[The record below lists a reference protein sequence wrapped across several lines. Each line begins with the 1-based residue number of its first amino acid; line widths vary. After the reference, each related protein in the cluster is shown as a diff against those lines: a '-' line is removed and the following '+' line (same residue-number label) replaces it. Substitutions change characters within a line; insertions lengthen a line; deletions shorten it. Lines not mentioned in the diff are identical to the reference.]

1 MVAVAETDLP
11 SVESVESTSSEPSM
25 SQAVSRLLAAFAF
38 LSGARLIADNSF
50 FTHLATG
57 RLILDDRA
65 VPTSDPYSGIAA
77 GQPWTVQS
85 WLASLIYALVEATAG
100 VWSIR
105 VLNGLLCVGV
115 VAVLWRFSSEIKSV
129 MLRAAILAPLIAG
142 GSVMWSPRPLLFG
155 LLGLALVL
163 EVALGRR
170 ATWQLLPIMW
180 IWVNTHGSF
189 PLAGVAVGTI
199 LVGRWLDTRVF
210 PRADAKTLGWVTAG
224 TLLGGINP
232 LGLKILTFPIE
243 LLGRREA
250 LEGVTEWERPALLTF
265 QFAAF
270 ALLLA
275 GALFVGVRRRSWT
288 LLVPTIAFGASGL
301 MAVRNLSS
309 AAVVIVAMLG
319 VTLSGATLPINY
331 RPSALIVK
339 ATNVMAVCIS
349 LLTVLSIAATGGLGL
364 DPYPVAQVDWLEE
377 RGLVASQGGQL
388 GHADD
393 VGNYLELR
401 FGADANVF
409 MDDRY
414 DYYPL
419 DLVQDHRALVVES
432 DRLDILDARGIDVV
446 LWETETELAE
456 SLLASPE
463 WEIAQS
469 DDDWLIACRVSSA
482 SHASC

>member
-1 MVAVAETDLP
+1 MVAVAATDQP
-11 SVESVESTSSEPSM
+11 AVEPVEVGTAGPSM
-25 SQAVSRLLAAFAF
+25 SQAVGRLLAAFAF
-38 LSGARLIADNSF
+38 LSGARLISDNSF

-57 RLILDDRA
+57 RLIVDRGS
-65 VPTSDPYSGIAA
+65 VPTTDPYSAIAR
-77 GQPWTVQS
+77 GEPWTVQS
-85 WLASLIYALVEATAG
+85 WLASLIYAGVEAAAG

-105 VLNGLLCVGV
+105 VLNGLLCVGLV
-115 VAVLWRFSSEIKSV
+115 VVLWRCSSEIKSLAV
-129 MLRAAILAPLIAG
+129 RTAILAPLIAG

-199 LVGRWLDTRVF
+199 LVGHWLDTKTF
-210 PRADAKTLGWVTAG
+210 PRKDATTLGWVAAG
-224 TLLGGINP
+224 TILGGINP
-232 LGLKILTFPIE
+232 LGIKILTFPVE

-265 QFAAF
+265 QFGAF
-270 ALLLA
+270 AVLLA
-275 GALFVGVRRRSWT
+275 GGLIVGIRQRSWT
-288 LLVPTIAFGASGL
+288 LLVPTLAFGASGL

-309 AAVVIVAMLG
+309 AAIVIAAMLG
-319 VTLSGATLPINY
+319 VSLAGATTPINY
-331 RPSALIVK
+331 RPSALIVR
-339 ATNVMAVCIS
+339 ATTLMAVSIA
-349 LLTVLSIAATGGLGL
+349 LLAGISIAATGGLGL

-377 RGLVASQGGQL
+377 RNLVATGRL

-401 FGADANVF
+401 FGPEANVF

-414 DYYPL
+414 DFYPL
-419 DLVQDHRALVVES
+419 DLVQDHRALVVEP
-432 DRLDILDARGIDVV
+432 DRIDILDRRGIDVV
-446 LWETETELAE
+446 LWETESELAT
-456 SLLASPE
+456 SLEASAE

-469 DDDWLIACRVSSA
+469 DEDWLVACRIDSPSFT
-482 SHASC
+482 SC

>member
-1 MVAVAETDLP
+1 
-11 SVESVESTSSEPSM
+11 M

-57 RLILDDRA
+57 RLIIDNGA
-65 VPTSDPYSGIAA
+65 VPTTDPYSAIAS
-77 GQPWTVQS
+77 GEPWTVQS
-85 WLASLIYALVEATAG
+85 WLASLIYAGVEATAG

-105 VLNGLLCVGV
+105 VLNGLLCVAL
-115 VAVLWRFSSEIKSV
+115 VATLWRCSYEIKSV
-129 MLRAAILAPLIAG
+129 ALRVAILAPLIAG

-163 EVALGRR
+163 EVGLGRR
-170 ATWQLLPIMW
+170 AAWQVLPIMW

-189 PLAGVAVGTI
+189 PLAGIAIGTI
-199 LVGRWLDTRVF
+199 LVGRWLDTRAF
-210 PRADAKTLGWVTAG
+210 PRNEAKILGWVTAG

-275 GALFVGVRRRSWT
+275 GGLFVGIRRRSWT
-288 LLVPTIAFGASGL
+288 LLVPTIVFGASGL

-309 AAVVIVAMLG
+309 AAIVIAAMLG
-319 VTLSGATLPINY
+319 VSLSGATLPITY
-331 RPSALIVK
+331 SPSPMIVK
-339 ATNVMAVCIS
+339 ATTVMAACIA
-349 LLTVLSIAATGGLGL
+349 LLTVFSIAATGGLGL

-377 RGLVASQGGQL
+377 RGLVAAEAVQL
-388 GHADD
+388 GHSDD

-401 FGADANVF
+401 FGSDANVF

-414 DYYPL
+414 DFYPL
-419 DLVQDHRALVVES
+419 DLVQDHRALVIEP

-446 LWETETELAE
+446 LWETESELE
-456 SLLASPE
+456 TSLLASPE

-469 DDDWLIACRVSSA
+469 DDDWLIACRTDSA
-482 SHASC
+482 VRCASFVG